1 MFTIGVYGF
10 AELEFFQALKE
21 HHINVFIDIRL
32 RRGMR
37 GKKYAFVNSVYL
49 QDTLE
54 HLEMRYVYA
63 KNLAPSPNIRALQ
76 KEEDL
81 KNHTT
86 KQKREELS
94 EPFVQ
99 AYKTTCLE
107 HLDASQFLH
116 AFDPQAN
123 LLLFWYLFTCRV
135 AQEKLAI
142 KGSDFVG
149 ESRSTQ
155 SHTSWL
161 LSPTSNRQWPS
172 GIADVGPVPSKKRH
186 KRLRCGLRP
195 CVPRHQTCAP
205 LTSTLSQ

>member
-1 MFTIGVYGF
+1 MNAIKVFTIGVYGF

-123 LLLFWYLFTCRV
+123 LLLFCVESRPEGCHRSLV
-135 AQEKLAI
+135 AEKL
-142 KGSDFVG
+142 
-149 ESRSTQ
+149 
-155 SHTSWL
+155 
-161 LSPTSNRQWPS
+161 S
-172 GIADVGPVPSKKRH
+172 GVPEVTIHHILK
-186 KRLRCGLRP
+186 
-195 CVPRHQTCAP
+195 
-205 LTSTLSQ
+205 